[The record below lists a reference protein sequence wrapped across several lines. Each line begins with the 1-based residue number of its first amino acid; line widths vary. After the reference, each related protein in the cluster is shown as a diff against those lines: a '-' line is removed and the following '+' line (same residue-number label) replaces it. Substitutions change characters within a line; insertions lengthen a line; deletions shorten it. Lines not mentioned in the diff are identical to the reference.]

1 MDQFFSLNMNTN
13 IHHEKCL
20 NNYLNKNNEK
30 LFHHQLDILT
40 NKNQNYLKD
49 QGLNMQNGNS
59 NMNNKNVNSS
69 TKLRNGKLG
78 KKAKK
83 ELDTRV
89 FPGSPYMGFGS
100 GVLDYTDVN
109 SKLNMGIDTR
119 TKKSNNITSSYSADT
134 FIPLVPHIAEN
145 IQNPKHIIPEYWVR
159 GGMSSRVVLNNID
172 YLKSCGFKK

>member
-1 MDQFFSLNMNTN
+1 
-13 IHHEKCL
+13 
-20 NNYLNKNNEK
+20 
-30 LFHHQLDILT
+30 
-40 NKNQNYLKD
+40 
-49 QGLNMQNGNS
+49 
-59 NMNNKNVNSS
+59 
-69 TKLRNGKLG
+69 
-78 KKAKK
+78 
-83 ELDTRV
+83 
-89 FPGSPYMGFGS
+89 MGFGS